1 MKKLNVPRALLFG
14 AIAFLLMTIFWRAIG
29 SLLSTQ
35 TAFEAWSFHTARK
48 IVTIGFTAIA
58 FVGGLKCE

>member
-1 MKKLNVPRALLFG
+1 MTVKKLNVPKALLFG

-35 TAFEAWSFHTARK
+35 TAYGAWCFNMTRK
-48 IVTIGFTAIA
+48 IVTLGFTAVA
-58 FVGGLKCE
+58 FLGGLK